1 MTFLTTEEGI
11 HTNSYDMA
19 IKRQQKDRLEAWQR
33 LADILDPA
41 VFEDIS
47 ADISLT
53 EVVEVA
59 GDLIAGKIRG
69 RVVVNI
75 SE

>member
-1 MTFLTTEEGI
+1 MRSLVHEGFCQYGVCM
-11 HTNSYDMA
+11 SYT
-19 IKRQQKDRLEAWQR
+19 Q
-33 LADILDPA
+33 
-41 VFEDIS
+41 DIS

-53 EVVEVA
+53 EAVEVA